1 MTDSTKSRKKL
12 VYAEELNHIAD
23 LLETLPHSETT
34 IAVLDDV
41 HQKINHIRENDAIA
55 TQVRGIALKIPI
67 GKVASMIVAM
77 IPTRGDEGADQIAH
91 LTHQSQHFLLER
103 DVLNVYKQDDRAALR
118 TFHSNTLIQI
128 SVSGTL
134 TDDLFLLRE
143 LCDAYLNRTIDH
155 KTRIEM
161 IQQRVS
167 YRDKISR
174 AGIIDT
180 NRDRNSAAGYIFD
193 IDGTSLPHKIIERL
207 RIWPATDDIQ
217 ECTRVA
223 FNEALSLTKYIH
235 TIFFKNNRRIIKKSK
250 VNNNDIDNHEES
262 SISEFI
268 AHIEKMTDVIYDEE
282 DNQHNEL
289 NELINTSDE
298 ASLNRSSIVGN
309 AALEISRIL
318 SDSQNENDQL
328 YEENSDDD
336 ENEEIIQQL
345 PSFGE
350 FPDIQY
356 IIQHSRPIP
365 ITFTHFNNFF
375 TDDILNIITLLQIHQ
390 CHDAFSRNLQSN
402 SHQIVNR
409 NNNQIQEINGNAV
422 NELITEITANNID
435 KIKEEDD
442 GKEGKD

>member
-1 MTDSTKSRKKL
+1 MSF
-12 VYAEELNHIAD
+12 
-23 LLETLPHSETT
+23 
-34 IAVLDDV
+34 
-41 HQKINHIRENDAIA
+41 
-55 TQVRGIALKIPI
+55 LK
-67 GKVASMIVAM
+67 
-77 IPTRGDEGADQIAH
+77 
-91 LTHQSQHFLLER
+91 
-103 DVLNVYKQDDRAALR
+103 
-118 TFHSNTLIQI
+118 
-128 SVSGTL
+128 
-134 TDDLFLLRE
+134 
-143 LCDAYLNRTIDH
+143 
-155 KTRIEM
+155 

>member
-91 LTHQSQHFLLER
+91 LICYDQLFELAHQSQHFLLER

-217 ECTRVA
+217 E
-223 FNEALSLTKYIH
+223 S
-235 TIFFKNNRRIIKKSK
+235 
-250 VNNNDIDNHEES
+250 
-262 SISEFI
+262 
-268 AHIEKMTDVIYDEE
+268 
-282 DNQHNEL
+282 
-289 NELINTSDE
+289 
-298 ASLNRSSIVGN
+298 SLNRSSIVGN

-390 CHDAFSRNLQSN
+390 CHDAFSP
-402 SHQIVNR
+402 
-409 NNNQIQEINGNAV
+409 
-422 NELITEITANNID
+422 NNID